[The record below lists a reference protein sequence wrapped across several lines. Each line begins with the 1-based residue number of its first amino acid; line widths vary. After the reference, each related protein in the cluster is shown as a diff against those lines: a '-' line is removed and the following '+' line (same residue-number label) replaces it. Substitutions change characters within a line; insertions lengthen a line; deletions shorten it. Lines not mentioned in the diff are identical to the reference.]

1 MITCWGVVKVKFTRL
16 VQLVLGYQGVSDW
29 KPGNN
34 VNPDHTLYPTV
45 RTLLVRQVPSSG
57 TRLYSTAQNEPK
69 DKRKLWLLVI
79 PVTTFFLGTW
89 QIFRLQWKLGLID
102 ELERKTMVS
111 PIEMPSKYGIAA
123 G

>member
-1 MITCWGVVKVKFTRL
+1 
-16 VQLVLGYQGVSDW
+16 VLGYQGVSDW

-34 VNPDHTLYPTV
+34 VNPDHMLHPTV
-45 RTLLVRQVPSSG
+45 RTLLVRQVPSNG

>member
-45 RTLLVRQVPSSG
+45 RTLLVRQVPSNG

-69 DKRKLWLLVI
+69 DNRQLWLLVI